1 MTETLTREA
10 AAVGSDRLA
19 DYLDRVRSI
28 TPLIRSEAQAIERDR
43 TVTKPVADALFE
55 NGIFHM
61 LVPTDLGGGGLL
73 PSEGMRVYEEL
84 SKADASVG
92 WSVMA
97 SSWATAMVL
106 GYLEPEAA
114 RELVNQPGGFVLA
127 GQLLPRYPAV
137 QTGDGF
143 IVDGEFSFASGSDH
157 ATWIGAGILLAG
169 EDGKP
174 VLDENGNPKPRVALL
189 PKDQVELK
197 NNWDVW
203 GLAGTGSHDYRI
215 TKKFVPM
222 RYSIPTFGG
231 TAYRPEPMYQLGNEL
246 LGGLC
251 HAPVVLGIATRALEL
266 VAAMSAN
273 KVRPN
278 YGVPVGQADIFR
290 IDFAR
295 HEATLQAARLYCYD
309 LIESAEAKVAAGG
322 SATAEDIARVQQM
335 LAWIH
340 EVTDDMV
347 SFAHKWGGSRSIAST
362 SELGRYVRDMRVA
375 TQHLLVDP
383 KGLVDA
389 AAVLLPIYEKAGA

>member
-1 MTETLTREA
+1 MTETLTRE

-19 DYLDRVRSI
+19 DYLGRVRAI
-28 TPLIRSEAQAIERDR
+28 TPLIRSEAEAIERDR
-43 TVTKPVADALFE
+43 TVTKPVADALSQ

-61 LVPTDLGGGGLL
+61 LVPTDLGGGGLP

-84 SKADASVG
+84 AKADASVS
-92 WSVMA
+92 WTVMA

-106 GYLEPEAA
+106 GYLEPATA
-114 RELVNQPGGFVLA
+114 QELVSRPEGFLLA

-137 QTGDGF
+137 QADGGF

-157 ATWIGAGILLAG
+157 ATWIGAGVLMAG

-174 VLDENGNPKPRVALL
+174 LLNEQGAPQPRVALL
-189 PKDQVELK
+189 PKNQVNLK

-203 GLAGTGSHDYRI
+203 GLVGTGSHDYRI
-215 TKKFVPM
+215 TKQFVPT
-222 RYSIPTFGG
+222 RFSIPTFGG

-266 VAAMSAN
+266 VAAVSAN

-309 LIESAEAKVAAGG
+309 LIHSAEASVAAGG
-322 SATAEDIARVQQM
+322 SVTPEDIARVQQM
-335 LAWIH
+335 LAWVH
-340 EVTDDMV
+340 EVTDDAV
-347 SFAHKWGGSRSIAST
+347 SFAHKWGGSRSIART